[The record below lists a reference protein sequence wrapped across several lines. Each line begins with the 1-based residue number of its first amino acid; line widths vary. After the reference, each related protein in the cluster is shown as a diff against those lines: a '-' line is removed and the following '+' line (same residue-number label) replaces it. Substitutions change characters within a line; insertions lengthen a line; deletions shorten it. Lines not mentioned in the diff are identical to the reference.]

1 VLAVFGVGGLGTY
14 AIQYAKLLGG
24 GAAVVAFGRNAEKLA
39 VAKDFGADH
48 VIDVT
53 GRSLADIRKDLAA
66 ATGKGEIDAVI
77 DCAGAEQMIQMGF
90 SLLSVGAHYSSV
102 GLVGD
107 RINIPLF
114 PFVGRE
120 YTYHG
125 SFWGNYNDLSEVISL
140 VQQGK
145 IRHTVKIIRF
155 EEINENLDLLRTG
168 DVVGRAVVKYQRQ
181 RTFQT
186 DMA

>member
-1 VLAVFGVGGLGTY
+1 
-14 AIQYAKLLGG
+14 
-24 GAAVVAFGRNAEKLA
+24 
-39 VAKDFGADH
+39 
-48 VIDVT
+48 
-53 GRSLADIRKDLAA
+53 
-66 ATGKGEIDAVI
+66 
-77 DCAGAEQMIQMGF
+77 MIQMGF

-114 PFVGRE
+114 PLVARE

-125 SFWGNYNDLSEVISL
+125 SFWGNYTDLSEVIAL

-145 IRHTVKIIRF
+145 VQHTVKTIRF

-168 DVVGRAVVKYQRQ
+168 DVVGRAVVKY
-181 RTFQT
+181 
-186 DMA
+186 